1 MHILTLPPC
10 ATARRRP
17 LLTVASLLM
26 LVTPPA
32 SAADAVPISGDPI
45 IVEWVQPEYPKE
57 AVAAKLEGQVKVEF
71 VVEADGTVGRE
82 RVEQSSDEIFNASAL
97 AAVRRWKFKPALL
110 DNVPT
115 ACGMGATLSFQPD
128 ATRKRTAADW
138 APPPGQAPYSLPV
151 TPARV
156 PAGMPDGL
164 HPDYPAELEETRLP
178 GRVQIEF
185 TVDEEGRVRQPKV
198 LWASHPAFVER
209 ALHTLL
215 GTTFTPA
222 HQGPLPK
229 TARMSYPVAFE
240 SMGARPSHVLAA
252 NGLEIPDNA
261 AVQIPP
267 QPLLWL
273 QPVYPY
279 ERLLTGEEASIEAEF
294 TVDEQGA
301 TREILIAPTPAADFA
316 AAVRAAIEAAAF
328 KPAQGDQ
335 GPVPVR
341 LKLTQRFSPASRQA
355 EQRLALRLRPGG
367 AGLAGPTGL
376 DRKLQ
381 PLWRGYPVYPQEL
394 KARELTGEAQVEFVI
409 DRTGRVR
416 LPRVLSA
423 TEDAFGWAAM
433 TAVSQW
439 VFEPPTKRGE
449 PVDIRVRVPV
459 GFKPGAQ

>member
-1 MHILTLPPC
+1 MPIISLTPC
-10 ATARRRP
+10 ATAGRR
-17 LLTVASLLM
+17 LLLAVTSLL
-26 LVTPPA
+26 LVATQTA
-32 SAADAVPISGDPI
+32 FGEDTIAVSGDPI
-45 IVEWVQPEYPKE
+45 IIEWVQPEYPKE
-57 AVAAKLEGQVKVEF
+57 AATAKLEGQVKVEF
-71 VVEADGTVGRE
+71 VVEADGSVGRE
-82 RVEQSSDEIFNASAL
+82 RVQQSTDEIFNASAL
-97 AAVRRWKFKPALL
+97 TAVRRWRFKPALL

-115 ACGMGATLSFQPD
+115 ACGMGATLIFQPG

-138 APPPGQAPYSLPV
+138 APPPGQAPYPLPI

-156 PAGMPDGL
+156 PAGKPDGL
-164 HPDYPAELEETRLP
+164 HPDYPAELDETRLP

-185 TVDEEGRVRQPKV
+185 TVDEEGRVQQPKV

-240 SMGARPSHVLAA
+240 SVGARPSHVLAA
-252 NGLEIPDNA
+252 NGLEILDGT

-294 TVDEQGA
+294 TIDEEGR
-301 TREILIAPTPAADFA
+301 TREILVAPTPAADFA
-316 AAVRAAIEAAAF
+316 AAVRSAIEAAAF

-341 LKLTQRFSPASRQA
+341 LKLTQRFSPASRPV
-355 EQRLALRLRPGG
+355 EQRLAVLLRPGG
-367 AGLAGPTGL
+367 AGLSGPAGL

-394 KARELTGEAQVEFVI
+394 KARGLTGEAQVEFVI
-409 DRTGRVR
+409 DRAGRVR
-416 LPRVLSA
+416 LPRVLHA

-439 VFEPPTKRGE
+439 VFEPPTKTGE
-449 PVDIRVRVPV
+449 PADIRVRVPV
-459 GFKPGAQ
+459 GFKPTAQ